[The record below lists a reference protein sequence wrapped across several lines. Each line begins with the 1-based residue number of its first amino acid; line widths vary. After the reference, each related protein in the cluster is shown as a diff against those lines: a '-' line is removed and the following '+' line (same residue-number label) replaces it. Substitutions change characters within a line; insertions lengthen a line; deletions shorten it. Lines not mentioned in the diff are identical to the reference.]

1 MSKDSNIMGFH
12 SIKNKAHF
20 NTFNLDRRNL
30 FTAKIGQL
38 LPIFCEEVIPGDEI
52 KINMQHFSR
61 SMPVQTAAFT
71 RLKENIQFFFV
82 PYTALWSF
90 YRDAMK
96 NIPTNQSDQPN
107 TMRAD
112 SASSSVS
119 LSTELPN
126 FSSGAIYKWF
136 HYVAAKFNDS
146 SVNNVG
152 GSHSLRVAESARLL
166 QALGYGNFTTI
177 SKLYRDNEDKP
188 TTLMLDGSPVSG
200 VAIPTTPVG
209 VRVSP
214 FRLLAYHKI
223 ANDFYRYQKWEEYCA
238 PACNVDYLLQ
248 NVPNMDNFLDDTTF
262 ASWTSKENSI
272 NSYLFDME
280 YSRLPLDR
288 FNGGLP
294 RAQFGD
300 ESVVNL
306 GSSSV
311 TPELTLNTTKDTVT
325 SLKNGTDIGIYGLN
339 NGIEVQFND
348 TNSRFGED
356 QPFNITGRTK
366 KGVGLDEEGYLYAS
380 KTIDGEEVSGKLDSI
395 QGRLSV
401 YGSGTSKQVVTD
413 VTGSVSLD
421 GNLSSTM
428 SIIALRRATALQ
440 RYKEIQEC
448 NDSDFCSQIEAH
460 FGVRPNSHGSKSK
473 FLGGYSAVYD
483 INPQINQNLTG
494 DNVANIQAA
503 PTASGNGS
511 CRFKVADDYGVV
523 IGIYRITP
531 QLDYAD
537 VGLDSRNLMVDASDY
552 PIPELDS
559 IGMDTLK
566 INSLVVKDYPI
577 NGNVDLGGVNTSYAY
592 APRYLDFK
600 LSFDRFSG
608 AFLSSLRTWVTGQQM
623 DMLQKVAMSAPL
635 GGSVGYFLYNLLY
648 CPPRL
653 TANVFVNN
661 AYDGIDNDQFMVGSF
676 IGCSV
681 KRKLSVYGLPYSN

>member
-12 SIKNKAHF
+12 SIKNKAHS

-52 KINMQHFSR
+52 HINMQHFSR

-82 PYTALWSF
+82 PYTSLWSF

-96 NIPTNQSDQPN
+96 NVPTNQAGLPN
-107 TMRAD
+107 TMRAQSPSD
-112 SASSSVS
+112 SSTLSSA
-119 LSTELPN
+119 LPS
-126 FSSGAIYKWF
+126 FSSYAFYKWF
-136 HYVAAKFNDS
+136 KYLSSKFADS
-146 SVNNVG
+146 DVNNVG
-152 GSHSLRVAESARLL
+152 GSHALRLSESARLL
-166 QALGYGNFTTI
+166 QSLGYGNFTTL
-177 SKLYRDNEDKP
+177 SKIYRDDEEIP
-188 TTLMLDGSPVSG
+188 TKLMLDGSPIDG
-200 VAIPTTPVG
+200 VEAPNTDTG

-223 ANDFYRYQKWEEYCA
+223 ANDFYRYAKWEDYCA
-238 PACNVDYLLQ
+238 ASCNVDYLSQ
-248 NVPNMDNFLDDTTF
+248 SSPKMDSFLDKSTFDT
-262 ASWTSKENSI
+262 WTSRDNTL

-294 RAQFGD
+294 KAQFGD

-306 GSSSV
+306 SGSGDITLNKTFINSPINSANRFVIEDPTFSVSDSSTLDNSNKPLVGSPSALRDAVQVGVAQKDGNYSNSSRFSGDIPSGYGTLLSDATATQTSSS
-311 TPELTLNTTKDTVT
+311 EL
-325 SLKNGTDIGIYGLN
+325 
-339 NGIEVQFND
+339 
-348 TNSRFGED
+348 
-356 QPFNITGRTK
+356 
-366 KGVGLDEEGYLYAS
+366 
-380 KTIDGEEVSGKLDSI
+380 
-395 QGRLSV
+395 
-401 YGSGTSKQVVTD
+401 
-413 VTGSVSLD
+413 
-421 GNLSSTM
+421 

-448 NDSDFCSQIEAH
+448 TDTDFCSQIEAH
-460 FGVRPNSHGSKSK
+460 FGVRPNNHGTKSK
-473 FLGGYSAVYD
+473 FLGGYSSIFD
-483 INPQINQNLTG
+483 INPQINQNLSG

-503 PTASGNGS
+503 PTSSSGGKCS
-511 CRFKVADDYGVV
+511 FKVADDYGIVM
-523 IGIYRITP
+523 GIYRITP

-537 VGLDSRNLMVDASDY
+537 CGLDSRNLMVDASDY

-566 INSLVVKDYPI
+566 VNSLVVKDYPI
-577 NGNVDLGGVNTSYAY
+577 SGNNDLGGLNTSYAY

-608 AFLSSLRTWVTGQQM
+608 AFLSNLRTWVTGQQM
-623 DMLQKVAMSAPL
+623 DILQKAAASAPV
-635 GGSVGYFLYNLLY
+635 GGSLGQFIYNLLY
-648 CPPRL
+648 CPPKL
-653 TANVFVNN
+653 CANVFVNN
-661 AYDGIDNDQFMVGSF
+661 NYDGIDNDQFMIGSF

>member
-12 SIKNKAHF
+12 SIKNKAHY

-82 PYTALWSF
+82 PYEALWSY

-96 NIPTNQSDQPN
+96 NIPINQAGQPN

-112 SASSSVS
+112 SATSSVQLATS
-119 LSTELPN
+119 LPSFNTD
-126 FSSGAIYKWF
+126 AIYNWF
-136 HYVAAKFNDS
+136 KYLGSKFADAK
-146 SVNNVG
+146 VNNVG
-152 GSHSLRVAESARLL
+152 GSNALRVSESARLL
-166 QALGYGNFTTI
+166 QSLGYGNYTTI
-177 SKLYRDNEDKP
+177 SKLYRDNESKP
-188 TTLMLDGSPVSG
+188 TKLMLDGSPITG
-200 VAIPTTPVG
+200 IKTPTTSLG

-223 ANDFYRYQKWEEYCA
+223 ANDFYRYAKWEEYCA
-238 PACNVDYLLQ
+238 PACNVDYLNQ
-248 NVPNMDNFLDDTTF
+248 SSPKMDSFLGQSAFD
-262 ASWTSKENSI
+262 SWTSPENEL

-294 RAQFGD
+294 KAQFGE

-306 GSSSV
+306 ASASSSGLM
-311 TPELTLNTTKDTVT
+311 TIIDGSTGTTKAVKNLGTLYGRAPTTGDIVNKDFPLALEHTSHGTDNDVKQPVSVT
-325 SLKNGTDIGIYGLN
+325 S
-339 NGIEVQFND
+339 F
-348 TNSRFGED
+348 
-356 QPFNITGRTK
+356 
-366 KGVGLDEEGYLYAS
+366 EG
-380 KTIDGEEVSGKLDSI
+380 
-395 QGRLSV
+395 
-401 YGSGTSKQVVTD
+401 KQVWTKSNFFSD
-413 VTGSVSLD
+413 ALASDAS
-421 GNLSSTM
+421 NSSEL

-460 FGVRPNSHGSKSK
+460 FGVRPNSHGHKSK
-473 FLGGYSAVYD
+473 FLGGYSAVFD
-483 INPQINQNLTG
+483 INPQINANLTG

-503 PTASGNGS
+503 PTATGNGS
-511 CRFKVADDYGVV
+511 CRFKVADDYGIVM
-523 IGIYRITP
+523 GIYRITP

-537 VGLDSRNLMVDASDY
+537 VGLDSRNLMVDAADY

-566 INSLVVKDYPI
+566 INSLIVKDYPV
-577 NGNVDLGGVNTSYAY
+577 NGNVNLGGVNTSYAY

-608 AFLSSLRTWVTGQQM
+608 AFLSTLRTWVTGQQI
-623 DMLQKVAMSAPL
+623 D
-635 GGSVGYFLYNLLY
+635 LLTKAVLFSHRLSH
-648 CPPRL
+648 PR
-653 TANVFVNN
+653 
-661 AYDGIDNDQFMVGSF
+661 
-676 IGCSV
+676 
-681 KRKLSVYGLPYSN
+681 

>member
-82 PYTALWSF
+82 PYTSLWSF

-96 NIPTNQSDQPN
+96 NVPTNQAGLSN
-107 TMRAD
+107 TMRAQ
-112 SASSSVS
+112 SASDSTTLSSA
-119 LSTELPN
+119 LPS
-126 FSSGAIYKWF
+126 FSSYAIYKWF
-136 HYVAAKFNDS
+136 KYVSAKFADS
-146 SVNNVG
+146 DVNNVG
-152 GSHSLRVAESARLL
+152 GSHALRLSESARLL
-166 QALGYGNFTTI
+166 QSLGYGNFTTI
-177 SKLYRDNEDKP
+177 SKIYRDNEETP
-188 TTLMLDGSPVSG
+188 TKLMLDGSEIDG
-200 VAIPTTPVG
+200 VEAPNTDTG

-223 ANDFYRYQKWEEYCA
+223 ANDFYRYAKWEEYCA
-238 PACNVDYLLQ
+238 PACNVDYLSQ
-248 NVPNMDNFLDDTTF
+248 SSPKMDSFLDTAAFD
-262 ASWTSKENSI
+262 SWTSEENSL

-294 RAQFGD
+294 KAQFGD

-306 GSSSV
+306 GA
-311 TPELTLNTTKDTVT
+311 
-325 SLKNGTDIGIYGLN
+325 G
-339 NGIEVQFND
+339 
-348 TNSRFGED
+348 
-356 QPFNITGRTK
+356 
-366 KGVGLDEEGYLYAS
+366 
-380 KTIDGEEVSGKLDSI
+380 
-395 QGRLSV
+395 
-401 YGSGTSKQVVTD
+401 
-413 VTGSVSLD
+413 GSVSVV
-421 GNLSSTM
+421 GSISTQTAQTLSSRSFGLTSPQVYVGSPSEAGSHSVDANFTVTGTNAPM
-428 SIIALRRATALQ
+428 YVDGKPVTNIRGAVDTDSVNVVKSINPTVVDVAPASSASELSIIALRRATALQ

-448 NDSDFCSQIEAH
+448 NDTDFCSQIEAH
-460 FGVRPNSHGSKSK
+460 FGVKPNSHGTKSK
-473 FLGGYSAVYD
+473 FLGGYSSVFD
-483 INPQINQNLTG
+483 INPQINQNLAG

-503 PTASGNGS
+503 PTSSAGGKCS
-511 CRFKVADDYGVV
+511 FKVADDYGIVM
-523 IGIYRITP
+523 GIYRITP

-537 VGLDSRNLMVDASDY
+537 CGLDSRNLMVDASDY

-566 INSLVVKDYPI
+566 VNSLVVKDYPI
-577 NGNVDLGGVNTSYAY
+577 NGNNDLGGLNTSYAY

-608 AFLSSLRTWVTGQQM
+608 AFLSTLRTWVTGQQI
-623 DMLQKVAMSAPL
+623 DLLQKIASGAPV
-635 GGSVGYFLYNLLY
+635 GGSLGKFIYNLLY
-648 CPPRL
+648 CPPKL
-653 TANVFVNN
+653 CANVFLNN
-661 AYDGIDNDQFMVGSF
+661 NYDGIDNDQFMIGSF

>member
-61 SMPVQTAAFT
+61 SMPIQTAAFT

-96 NIPTNQSDQPN
+96 NIPTNQSGQPN

-112 SASSSVS
+112 SAASSVS
-119 LSTELPN
+119 LSSALPN
-126 FSSGAIYKWF
+126 FSSGAIYNWF
-136 HYVAAKFNDS
+136 HYVAAKFKDHK
-146 SVNNVG
+146 VNNVG
-152 GSHSLRVAESARLL
+152 GSQSLRVAESARLL

-177 SKLYRDNEDKP
+177 SKLYRDDELKP
-188 TTLMLDGSPVSG
+188 TTLMLDGSPISG
-200 VAIPTTPVG
+200 VNVPTTPVG

-223 ANDFYRYQKWEEYCA
+223 ANDFYRYKKWEEYCA
-238 PACNVDYLLQ
+238 PACNVDYLPQ
-248 NVPNMDNFLDDTTF
+248 NVPNMDNFLGNTTF
-262 ASWTSKENSI
+262 DSWTSEDNSV

-294 RAQFGD
+294 RPQFGD

-306 GSSSV
+306 GSSSSSSVSVLDADKMYKVRAQFV
-311 TPELTLNTTKDTVT
+311 TGVEHADVIPQGASVTVT
-325 SLKNGTDIGIYGLN
+325 D
-339 NGIEVQFND
+339 
-348 TNSRFGED
+348 
-356 QPFNITGRTK
+356 
-366 KGVGLDEEGYLYAS
+366 GVIRASHPISAAASVS
-380 KTIDGEEVSGKLDSI
+380 KTPMHDYVATNAGEFKKVQVPSFDGS
-395 QGRLSV
+395 
-401 YGSGTSKQVVTD
+401 TSD
-413 VTGSVSLD
+413 L
-421 GNLSSTM
+421 

-473 FLGGYSAVYD
+473 FLGGYSAVFD
-483 INPQINQNLTG
+483 INPQVNQNLAG
-494 DNVANIQAA
+494 DNLATIQAA
-503 PTASGNGS
+503 PTATGNGS

-537 VGLDSRNLMVDASDY
+537 VGLDSRNLMVDAADY

-577 NGNVDLGGVNTSYAY
+577 NGNADLGGVNTSYAY

-623 DMLQKVAMSAPL
+623 DMLQKAAASAPL

-661 AYDGIDNDQFMVGSF
+661 AYDGIDNDQFMIGSF

>member
-12 SIKNKAHF
+12 SIKNKPHF

-38 LPIFCEEVIPGDEI
+38 LPIFCEEVMPGDEI

-96 NIPTNQSDQPN
+96 NIPTNQSGLPN

-112 SASSSVS
+112 SAASSVS
-119 LSTELPN
+119 LSSELPS
-126 FSSGAIYKWF
+126 FSSGIIYKWF
-136 HYVAAKFNDS
+136 NYVAAKFNDS
-146 SVNNVG
+146 GVNNVG

-166 QALGYGNFTTI
+166 QSLGYGNFTTI
-177 SKLYRDNEDKP
+177 SKLYRDDEKKP
-188 TTLMLDGSPVSG
+188 TSLMLDGAPVSG
-200 VAIPTTPVG
+200 VNAPTTPVG

-238 PACNVDYLLQ
+238 PACNVDYLPQ
-248 NVPNMDNFLDDTTF
+248 NVPNMDSFLGSSTF
-262 ASWTSKENSI
+262 DSWTSEENHI

-306 GSSSV
+306 GSSVGSDVVLHDLQVSRPQSADDHGVASYLRTNNVIGKDGDTLHPDSGYDFVGNV
-311 TPELTLNTTKDTVT
+311 T
-325 SLKNGTDIGIYGLN
+325 
-339 NGIEVQFND
+339 
-348 TNSRFGED
+348 
-356 QPFNITGRTK
+356 
-366 KGVGLDEEGYLYAS
+366 
-380 KTIDGEEVSGKLDSI
+380 
-395 QGRLSV
+395 
-401 YGSGTSKQVVTD
+401 GTSANFNQPTERVESVK
-413 VTGSVSLD
+413 GS
-421 GNLSSTM
+421 LSSSSSEL

-460 FGVRPNSHGSKSK
+460 FGVRPNSHGTKSK
-473 FLGGYSAVYD
+473 FLGGYSAVFD
-483 INPQINQNLTG
+483 INPQINQNLSG

-503 PTASGNGS
+503 PTATGNGS

-537 VGLDSRNLMVDASDY
+537 VGLDSRNLMVDAADY

-566 INSLVVKDYPI
+566 INSLVVKDYPV
-577 NGNVDLGGVNTSYAY
+577 NGNADLGGVNTSYAY
-592 APRYLDFK
+592 APRYLDYK

-608 AFLSSLRTWVTGQQM
+608 AFLSSLRTWVTGQQL
-623 DMLQKVAMSAPL
+623 DVLQKAAQIAPL
-635 GGSVGYFLYNLLY
+635 GGSVGNFIYNLLY

-653 TANVFVNN
+653 TENVFVNN
-661 AYDGIDNDQFMVGSF
+661 AYDGIDNDQFMIGSF

>member
-12 SIKNKAHF
+12 SIKNKPHF

-38 LPIFCEEVIPGDEI
+38 LPIFCEEVMPGDEI

-96 NIPTNQSDQPN
+96 NIPTNQSGLPN
-107 TMRAD
+107 TMRATSATD
-112 SASSSVS
+112 SVVLSS
-119 LSTELPN
+119 ELPN
-126 FSSGAIYKWF
+126 FSTGAIYKWF
-136 HYVAAKFNDS
+136 HHVAAKFSDPYVND
-146 SVNNVG
+146 VG

-166 QALGYGNFTTI
+166 QSLGYGNFTTI
-177 SKLYRDNEDKP
+177 SKLYRDNETTP
-188 TTLMLDGSPVSG
+188 TKLMLDGSPISG
-200 VAIPTTPVG
+200 VNVPTTPVG

-238 PACNVDYLLQ
+238 PACNVDYLPQ
-248 NVPNMDNFLDDTTF
+248 NIPNMDAFLDEKTF
-262 ASWTSKENSI
+262 DSWTSKENHYS
-272 NSYLFDME
+272 SYLFDME

-294 RAQFGD
+294 NAQFGD
-300 ESVVNL
+300 ESVINL
-306 GSSSV
+306 GAG
-311 TPELTLNTTKDTVT
+311 ELNVTKDVLV
-325 SLKNGTDIGIYGLN
+325 SLTNATLTKVPALNLSNGALRIKPATPDSSFSDQLGFNSAGTDKTLAGKTGG
-339 NGIEVQFND
+339 NGIDVPLQTTQN
-348 TNSRFGED
+348 
-356 QPFNITGRTK
+356 
-366 KGVGLDEEGYLYAS
+366 V
-380 KTIDGEEVSGKLDSI
+380 VSGGELDYKDYVSDVSAS
-395 QGRLSV
+395 G
-401 YGSGTSKQVVTD
+401 GSSA
-413 VTGSVSLD
+413 L
-421 GNLSSTM
+421 

-473 FLGGYSAVYD
+473 FLGGYSAVFD
-483 INPQINQNLTG
+483 INPQVNQNLAG

-537 VGLDSRNLMVDASDY
+537 VGLDSRNLMIDAADY

-566 INSLVVKDYPI
+566 INSLVVKDYPV
-577 NGNVDLGGVNTSYAY
+577 NGNADLGGVNTSYAY

-608 AFLSSLRTWVTGQQM
+608 AFLSSLRTWVTGQQL
-623 DMLQKVAMSAPL
+623 DVLQKAAAAAPL
-635 GGSVGYFLYNLLY
+635 GGSVGRFLYNLLY

-653 TANVFVNN
+653 TENVFVNN
-661 AYDGIDNDQFMVGSF
+661 AYDGIDNDQFMIGSF

>member
-1 MSKDSNIMGFH
+1 MSKDSTIMGFH

-52 KINMQHFSR
+52 HINMQHFSR

-82 PYTALWSF
+82 PYTSLWSF

-96 NIPTNQSDQPN
+96 NVSTNQAGLPN
-107 TMRAD
+107 TMRAQSPFD
-112 SASSSVS
+112 STPLSSALPSF
-119 LSTELPN
+119 STFE
-126 FSSGAIYKWF
+126 IYKWF
-136 HYVAAKFNDS
+136 KYVSAKFADPD
-146 SVNNVG
+146 VNNVG
-152 GSHSLRVAESARLL
+152 GSHALRVTESARLL
-166 QALGYGNFTTI
+166 QSLGYGNFTTV
-177 SKLYRDNEDKP
+177 SKLYRDNEEKP
-188 TTLMLDGSPVSG
+188 TKLMLDGTSVDGVS
-200 VAIPTTPVG
+200 APNTDTG

-223 ANDFYRYQKWEEYCA
+223 ANDFYRYAKWEEYCA
-238 PACNVDYLLQ
+238 PSCNVDYLPQ
-248 NVPNMDNFLDDTTF
+248 SSPKMDSYLGAAAFD
-262 ASWTSKENSI
+262 SWTSQSNTL

-294 RAQFGD
+294 KAQFGD

-306 GSSSV
+306 ASGSDGVISVVGTKGSGVAKDVVEGPNVSFSPFRLTNHRTPSAPNGSSV
-311 TPELTLNTTKDTVT
+311 TSVQSGGMYELKVGDDLTSSAVGIVDTAHSAQALKPNLGSTAEVYTVPT
-325 SLKNGTDIGIYGLN
+325 S
-339 NGIEVQFND
+339 
-348 TNSRFGED
+348 
-356 QPFNITGRTK
+356 
-366 KGVGLDEEGYLYAS
+366 VGAS
-380 KTIDGEEVSGKLDSI
+380 EVS
-395 QGRLSV
+395 V
-401 YGSGTSKQVVTD
+401 
-413 VTGSVSLD
+413 
-421 GNLSSTM
+421 
-428 SIIALRRATALQ
+428 IALRRATALQ

-448 NDSDFCSQIEAH
+448 NDTDFCSQIEAH
-460 FGVRPNSHGSKSK
+460 FGVRPNNHGTKAK
-473 FLGGYSAVYD
+473 FLGGYSSVFD
-483 INPQINQNLTG
+483 INPQVNQNLAEGNT
-494 DNVANIQAA
+494 ATIQAA
-503 PTASGNGS
+503 PTSSSGGKCS
-511 CRFKVADDYGVV
+511 FKVADDYGIVM
-523 IGIYRITP
+523 GIYRITP

-537 VGLDSRNLMVDASDY
+537 CGLDSRNLMVDASDY

-566 INSLVVKDYPI
+566 VNSLVVKDYPL
-577 NGNVDLGGVNTSYAY
+577 NGNNDLGGLNTSYAY

-608 AFLSSLRTWVTGQQM
+608 AFLSNLRTWVTGQEM
-623 DMLQKVAMSAPL
+623 DTLMKAAASAPV
-635 GGSVGYFLYNLLY
+635 GGSLGQFIYNLLY

-653 TANVFVNN
+653 CANVFLNN
-661 AYDGIDNDQFMVGSF
+661 HYDGIDNDQFMVGSF

>member
-82 PYTALWSF
+82 PYEALWSY

-96 NIPTNQSDQPN
+96 NIPTNQAGHPN

-112 SASSSVS
+112 SATSSVQLATS
-119 LSTELPN
+119 LPSFNTD
-126 FSSGAIYKWF
+126 AIYNWF
-136 HYVAAKFNDS
+136 KYLGSKFADAK
-146 SVNNVG
+146 VNNVG
-152 GSHSLRVAESARLL
+152 GSNALRVSESARLL
-166 QALGYGNFTTI
+166 QSLGYGNYTTI
-177 SKLYRDNEDKP
+177 SKLYRDNEAAP
-188 TTLMLDGSPVSG
+188 TKLMLDGSPVDG
-200 VAIPTTPVG
+200 IKVPTTSLG

-223 ANDFYRYQKWEEYCA
+223 ANDFYRYAKWEEYCA
-238 PACNVDYLLQ
+238 PACNVDYLNQ
-248 NVPNMDNFLDDTTF
+248 SSPKMDSFLGQSAFD
-262 ASWTSKENSI
+262 SWTSPENEL

-294 RAQFGD
+294 YAQFGD

-306 GSSSV
+306 AAGSDLVRTLDADYIKPVSTHVITNYDSAFFVKDGSSVQIDSAGKIHSSPQTAAVTRINTTAEKDFLYSDAPTIKTALVPKGSSSA
-311 TPELTLNTTKDTVT
+311 E
-325 SLKNGTDIGIYGLN
+325 
-339 NGIEVQFND
+339 
-348 TNSRFGED
+348 
-356 QPFNITGRTK
+356 
-366 KGVGLDEEGYLYAS
+366 
-380 KTIDGEEVSGKLDSI
+380 
-395 QGRLSV
+395 LSV
-401 YGSGTSKQVVTD
+401 
-413 VTGSVSLD
+413 
-421 GNLSSTM
+421 
-428 SIIALRRATALQ
+428 IALRRATALQ

-460 FGVRPNSHGSKSK
+460 FGVRPNSHGHKSK
-473 FLGGYSAVYD
+473 FLGGYSAVFD
-483 INPQINQNLTG
+483 INPQINANLTG

-503 PTASGNGS
+503 PTATGNGS
-511 CRFKVADDYGVV
+511 CRFKVADDYGIVM
-523 IGIYRITP
+523 GIYRITP

-537 VGLDSRNLMVDASDY
+537 VGLDSRNLMVDAADY

-566 INSLVVKDYPI
+566 INSLIVKDYPI
-577 NGNVDLGGVNTSYAY
+577 NGNVNLGGVNTSYAY

-608 AFLSSLRTWVTGQQM
+608 AFLSSLRTWVTGQQI
-623 DMLQKVAMSAPL
+623 DLLTKAAASAPV
-635 GGSVGYFLYNLLY
+635 GGSVGYFIYELLY
-648 CPPRL
+648 CPPKL
-653 TANVFVNN
+653 CANVFVNN
-661 AYDGIDNDQFMVGSF
+661 SYDGIDNDQFMIGSF

>member
-12 SIKNKAHF
+12 SIKNKPHF

-38 LPIFCEEVIPGDEI
+38 LPIFCEEVMPGDEI

-82 PYTALWSF
+82 PYTSLWSF

-96 NIPTNQSDQPN
+96 NIPTNQSGHPN

-126 FSSGAIYKWF
+126 FSSGAIYNWF
-136 HYVAAKFNDS
+136 HYVAAKFKDS
-146 SVNNVG
+146 NVNNVG

-177 SKLYRDNEDKP
+177 SKLYRDNEEKP
-188 TTLMLDGSPVSG
+188 TTLMLDGAAISG
-200 VAIPTTPVG
+200 VNIPTTPVG

-223 ANDFYRYQKWEEYCA
+223 ANDFYRYQKWEDYCA
-238 PACNVDYLLQ
+238 PACNVDYISQ
-248 NVPNMDNFLDDTTF
+248 TVPNMDNYLSTSTF
-262 ASWTSKENSI
+262 DSWTSDENSI

-306 GSSSV
+306 GYSSSPV
-311 TPELTLNTTKDTVT
+311 SV
-325 SLKNGTDIGIYGLN
+325 
-339 NGIEVQFND
+339 
-348 TNSRFGED
+348 
-356 QPFNITGRTK
+356 
-366 KGVGLDEEGYLYAS
+366 LDADKMYNVRANF
-380 KTIDGEEVSGKLDSI
+380 VSGVEHADVI
-395 QGRLSV
+395 PQGANVTISDGV
-401 YGSGTSKQVVTD
+401 IHTTSPVSAAT
-413 VTGSVSLD
+413 SVSRSGLHDFVATNDNEFKKVSVPSFD
-421 GNLSSTM
+421 GSSSDL

-448 NDSDFCSQIEAH
+448 NDSDFCSQVEAH

-473 FLGGYSAVYD
+473 FLGGYSAVFD
-483 INPQINQNLTG
+483 INPQVNQNLTG

-577 NGNVDLGGVNTSYAY
+577 NGNADLGGVNTSYAY

-623 DMLQKVAMSAPL
+623 DMLQKAASSAPL
-635 GGSVGYFLYNLLY
+635 GGSVGGFLYHLLY
-648 CPPRL
+648 CPPSL
-653 TANVFVNN
+653 TKNVFVNN
-661 AYDGIDNDQFMVGSF
+661 AYDGIDNDQFMIGSF
-676 IGCSV
+676 IGCSF

>member
-30 FTAKIGQL
+30 FSAKIGQL

-52 KINMQHFSR
+52 HINMQHFSR

-82 PYTALWSF
+82 PYTSLWSF

-96 NIPTNQSDQPN
+96 NVPTNQAGLPN
-107 TMRAD
+107 TMRAQSAFD
-112 SASSSVS
+112 STPLSSDLPSFSTMQIYNWFKYVS
-119 LSTELPN
+119 
-126 FSSGAIYKWF
+126 
-136 HYVAAKFNDS
+136 AKFNDS
-146 SVNNVG
+146 DVNNVG
-152 GSHSLRVAESARLL
+152 GSHALRLTESARLL
-166 QALGYGNFTTI
+166 QSLGYGNFTTV
-177 SKLYRDNEDKP
+177 SKIYRDNEDKP
-188 TTLMLDGSPVSG
+188 TKLMLDGSPING
-200 VAIPTTPVG
+200 VEAPNTDTG

-223 ANDFYRYQKWEEYCA
+223 ANDFYRYDKWEEYCA
-238 PACNVDYLLQ
+238 ASCNVDYLTQ
-248 NVPNMDNFLDDTTF
+248 SSPKMDSFLGKAAFD
-262 ASWTSKENSI
+262 SWTSRENTL

-294 RAQFGD
+294 KAQFGD

-306 GSSSV
+306 SSSSSV
-311 TPELTLNTTKDTVT
+311 DVLKSITPTTENITGGGGIRYPEFVLNETVPEGKYALSINQTSGSGSSGRIVTPDGHEVTSIEGNASHTYNVVT
-325 SLKNGTDIGIYGLN
+325 SLN
-339 NGIEVQFND
+339 
-348 TNSRFGED
+348 
-356 QPFNITGRTK
+356 TK
-366 KGVGLDEEGYLYAS
+366 TATVS
-380 KTIDGEEVSGKLDSI
+380 KA
-395 QGRLSV
+395 
-401 YGSGTSKQVVTD
+401 GSSE
-413 VTGSVSLD
+413 L
-421 GNLSSTM
+421 

-448 NDSDFCSQIEAH
+448 NDTDFCSQIEAH

-473 FLGGYSAVYD
+473 FLGGYSSVFD
-483 INPQINQNLTG
+483 INPQINQNLSG
-494 DNVANIQAA
+494 DNIANIQAA
-503 PTASGNGS
+503 PTSSANGKCS
-511 CRFKVADDYGVV
+511 FKVADDYGIVM
-523 IGIYRITP
+523 GIYRITP

-537 VGLDSRNLMVDASDY
+537 CGIDSRNLMVNASDY

-566 INSLVVKDYPI
+566 VNSLVVKDYPI
-577 NGNVDLGGVNTSYAY
+577 NGNNDLGGLNTSYAY

-608 AFLSSLRTWVTGQQM
+608 AFLSSLKTWVTGQQM
-623 DMLQKVAMSAPL
+623 DVLMKAASSAPV
-635 GGSVGYFLYNLLY
+635 GGSLGQFIYNLLY
-648 CPPRL
+648 CPPKL
-653 TANVFVNN
+653 CENVFVNN
-661 AYDGIDNDQFMVGSF
+661 NYDGIDNDQFMIGSF
-676 IGCSV
+676 IGCSI

>member
-52 KINMQHFSR
+52 HINMQHFSR

-71 RLKENIQFFFV
+71 RLKENVQFFFV
-82 PYTALWSF
+82 PYTSLWSF

-96 NIPTNQSDQPN
+96 NVPTNQSGLPN
-107 TMRAD
+107 TMRAQSPFD
-112 SASSSVS
+112 STPLSS
-119 LSTELPN
+119 ELPS
-126 FSSGAIYKWF
+126 FSTFEIYKWF
-136 HYVAAKFNDS
+136 KFVSAKFADPD
-146 SVNNVG
+146 VNNVG
-152 GSHSLRVAESARLL
+152 GSHAFRLAESARLL
-166 QALGYGNFTTI
+166 QSLGYGNYTTI
-177 SKLYRDNEDKP
+177 SKLYRDHEDKP
-188 TTLMLDGSPVSG
+188 TKIMLDGSPVDG
-200 VAIPTTPVG
+200 VEAPNTNTG
-209 VRVSP
+209 ARVSP

-223 ANDFYRYQKWEEYCA
+223 ANDFYRYAKWEEYCS
-238 PACNVDYLLQ
+238 PSCNVDYLPQ
-248 NVPNMDNFLDDTTF
+248 SAPKMDSFLGEAAFT
-262 ASWTSKENSI
+262 SWTSRENTI

-294 RAQFGD
+294 KAQFGD

-306 GSSSV
+306 GSGSSVSVVGSLSTTSQTVLASSSNFALNNPRFIISDDKSAGSYTVDGTLASSGNNATLNVDGSSVKSIFASTQGTDDKNVVGSV
-311 TPELTLNTTKDTVT
+311 TPVNVDVASASSASEL
-325 SLKNGTDIGIYGLN
+325 
-339 NGIEVQFND
+339 
-348 TNSRFGED
+348 
-356 QPFNITGRTK
+356 
-366 KGVGLDEEGYLYAS
+366 
-380 KTIDGEEVSGKLDSI
+380 
-395 QGRLSV
+395 
-401 YGSGTSKQVVTD
+401 
-413 VTGSVSLD
+413 
-421 GNLSSTM
+421 

-448 NDSDFCSQIEAH
+448 NDTDFCSQIEAH

-473 FLGGYSAVYD
+473 FLGGYSSVFD
-483 INPQINQNLTG
+483 INPQINQNLAG

-503 PTASGNGS
+503 PTSSSGGKCS
-511 CRFKVADDYGVV
+511 FKVADDYGIVM
-523 IGIYRITP
+523 GIYRITP

-537 VGLDSRNLMVDASDY
+537 CGLDSRNLMVDASDY

-566 INSLVVKDYPI
+566 VNSLVVKDYPLT
-577 NGNVDLGGVNTSYAY
+577 GNNDLGGLNTSYAY

-608 AFLSSLRTWVTGQQM
+608 AFLSNLKTWVTGQQM
-623 DMLQKVAMSAPL
+623 DVLMKAASSAPV
-635 GGSVGYFLYNLLY
+635 GGSLGQFIYNLLY
-648 CPPRL
+648 CPPKL
-653 TANVFVNN
+653 CENVFVNN
-661 AYDGIDNDQFMVGSF
+661 SYDGIDNDQFMVGSF

>member
-82 PYTALWSF
+82 PYTSLWSF
-90 YRDAMK
+90 YREAMK
-96 NIPTNQSDQPN
+96 NVPTNQAGLPN
-107 TMRAD
+107 TMRAQ
-112 SASSSVS
+112 SASDSTV
-119 LSTELPN
+119 LSTKLPS
-126 FSSGAIYKWF
+126 FSTSAIFDWF
-136 HYVAAKFNDS
+136 KYVGAKFADKK
-146 SVNNVG
+146 VNNVG

-166 QALGYGNFTTI
+166 QALGYGNYTTI
-177 SKLYRDNEDKP
+177 SKLYRDNESAP
-188 TTLMLDGSPVSG
+188 TKLMLDGSAVSG
-200 VAIPTTPVG
+200 ISVPTTDIG

-223 ANDFYRYQKWEEYCA
+223 ANDFYRYAKWEEYCA
-238 PACNVDYLLQ
+238 PSCNVDYLNQ
-248 NVPNMDNFLDDTTF
+248 ASPQMDSFLGQSSFD
-262 ASWTSKENSI
+262 SWTSESNEI

-294 RAQFGD
+294 NAQFGD

-306 GSSSV
+306 GRSSSDLV
-311 TPELTLNTTKDTVT
+311 D
-325 SLKNGTDIGIYGLN
+325 LKIAD
-339 NGIEVQFND
+339 
-348 TNSRFGED
+348 
-356 QPFNITGRTK
+356 
-366 KGVGLDEEGYLYAS
+366 
-380 KTIDGEEVSGKLDSI
+380 DGEGNVAPTSSTLGLKFNKLDDSSTGNIKEAQLSAPDNVSGKEYGSLGYGMAYTGSNYVTSI
-395 QGRLSV
+395 RGRLS
-401 YGSGTSKQVVTD
+401 S
-413 VTGSVSLD
+413 D
-421 GNLSSTM
+421 GASSDL

-473 FLGGYSAVYD
+473 FLGGYSSVFD
-483 INPQINQNLTG
+483 INPQINQNLSG
-494 DNVANIQAA
+494 DNIANIQAA
-503 PTASGNGS
+503 PTANGNGS

-537 VGLDSRNLMVDASDY
+537 CGMDSRNLMVDASDY

-566 INSLVVKDYPI
+566 INSLVVNDYPI
-577 NGNVDLGGVNTSYAY
+577 NGNYQPGGINTSYAY
-592 APRYLDFK
+592 SPRYLDFK

-608 AFLSSLRTWVTGQQM
+608 AFLSTLRTWVTGQQM
-623 DMLQKVAMSAPL
+623 DILMKAASVAPPY
-635 GGSVGYFLYNLLY
+635 GGSVGNFIYNLLY

-653 TANVFVNN
+653 CANVFVNN
-661 AYDGIDNDQFMVGSF
+661 AYDGIDNDQFMIGSF

>member
-96 NIPTNQSDQPN
+96 NIPTNQSGLPN

-112 SASSSVS
+112 SATSSVS
-119 LSTELPN
+119 LSSELPN
-126 FSSGAIYKWF
+126 FSSGAIYNWF
-136 HYVAAKFNDS
+136 KYVAGKFKDPI
-146 SVNNVG
+146 VNNVG

-177 SKLYRDNEDKP
+177 SKLYRDNEVNPSK
-188 TTLMLDGSPVSG
+188 LMLDGAAISG
-200 VAIPTTPVG
+200 VNVPTSPVG

-238 PACNVDYLLQ
+238 PACNVDYLPQ
-248 NVPNMDNFLDDTTF
+248 NIPNMDNFLGNSAFD
-262 ASWTSKENSI
+262 SWTSEENSI

-306 GSSSV
+306 GGFSNTPVSVLDADKMYKVRAQFVSGVEHADVIPQGSPVTINDGIIHATPPVSAATSVTMTAMHDYVASNDNDFKKVQVPSFSGSSSD
-311 TPELTLNTTKDTVT
+311 L
-325 SLKNGTDIGIYGLN
+325 
-339 NGIEVQFND
+339 
-348 TNSRFGED
+348 
-356 QPFNITGRTK
+356 
-366 KGVGLDEEGYLYAS
+366 
-380 KTIDGEEVSGKLDSI
+380 
-395 QGRLSV
+395 
-401 YGSGTSKQVVTD
+401 
-413 VTGSVSLD
+413 
-421 GNLSSTM
+421 

-473 FLGGYSAVYD
+473 FLGGYSAVFD

-511 CRFKVADDYGVV
+511 CHFKVADDYGVV

-537 VGLDSRNLMVDASDY
+537 VGLDSRNLMVDAADY

-566 INSLVVKDYPI
+566 INSLVVKDYPV
-577 NGNVDLGGVNTSYAY
+577 NGNVDLGGLNTSYAF

-608 AFLSSLRTWVTGQQM
+608 AFLSSLRSWVTGQQL
-623 DMLQKVAMSAPL
+623 DLLQKAASSAPL
-635 GGSVGYFLYNLLY
+635 GGSVGTFLYNLLY

-661 AYDGIDNDQFMVGSF
+661 AYDGIDNDQFMIGSF

>member
-61 SMPVQTAAFT
+61 SMPIHTAAFT

-96 NIPTNQSDQPN
+96 NIPTNQSGQPN

-112 SASSSVS
+112 SAASSVS

-126 FSSGAIYKWF
+126 FSSGAIYNWF
-136 HYVAAKFNDS
+136 HYVAAKFKDHK
-146 SVNNVG
+146 VNNVG
-152 GSHSLRVAESARLL
+152 GSQSLRVAESARLL

-177 SKLYRDNEDKP
+177 SKLYRDNEVKP

-200 VAIPTTPVG
+200 VNVPTTPIG

-238 PACNVDYLLQ
+238 PACNVDYLPQ
-248 NVPNMDNFLDDTTF
+248 NVPNMDNFLGNTTF
-262 ASWTSKENSI
+262 DSWTSEENSV

-306 GSSSV
+306 GSSSSSSKV
-311 TPELTLNTTKDTVT
+311 SITDITFNRPVNPTANVINGDRTVT
-325 SLKNGTDIGIYGLN
+325 FSGETVVDAPNG
-339 NGIEVQFND
+339 EVFL
-348 TNSRFGED
+348 
-356 QPFNITGRTK
+356 
-366 KGVGLDEEGYLYAS
+366 GVGRNDDTYVIQDNDRMRTL
-380 KTIDGEEVSGKLDSI
+380 KGKLS
-395 QGRLSV
+395 
-401 YGSGTSKQVVTD
+401 
-413 VTGSVSLD
+413 SLD
-421 GNLSSTM
+421 GSSSDL

-473 FLGGYSAVYD
+473 FLGGYSAVFD
-483 INPQINQNLTG
+483 INPQVNQNLTG

-566 INSLVVKDYPI
+566 INSLVVKDYPV
-577 NGNVDLGGVNTSYAY
+577 NGNADLGGVNTSYAY

-623 DMLQKVAMSAPL
+623 DMLQKAAMSAPL

>member
-82 PYTALWSF
+82 PYEALWSF

-96 NIPTNQSDQPN
+96 NIPTNQAGQPN
-107 TMRAD
+107 TMRAV
-112 SASSSVS
+112 SATSSTQLATS
-119 LSTELPN
+119 LPSFNTD
-126 FSSGAIYKWF
+126 AIYNWF
-136 HYVAAKFNDS
+136 NYLGSKFKDS
-146 SVNNVG
+146 KVNNVG
-152 GSHSLRVAESARLL
+152 GSNALRVSESARLL
-166 QALGYGNFTTI
+166 QSLGYGNYTTI
-177 SKLYRDNEDKP
+177 SKLYRDNEAAP
-188 TTLMLDGSPVSG
+188 TKLMLDGSPVDG
-200 VAIPTTPVG
+200 IKVPTTSLG

-223 ANDFYRYQKWEEYCA
+223 ANDFYRYAKWEEYCA
-238 PACNVDYLLQ
+238 SSCNVDYLNQ
-248 NVPNMDNFLDDTTF
+248 ASPKMDSFLGQSAFD
-262 ASWTSKENSI
+262 SWTSHENEL

-294 RAQFGD
+294 KAQFGE
-300 ESVVNL
+300 ESVINL
-306 GSSSV
+306 GSSDSSV
-311 TPELTLNTTKDTVT
+311 TLSNVTVNSPVNNSDPLYTNVETVNGFTPQDPISEHAPNGQSFIGGVAHTNNPAINTIDRIHT
-325 SLKNGTDIGIYGLN
+325 IYG
-339 NGIEVQFND
+339 
-348 TNSRFGED
+348 S
-356 QPFNITGRTK
+356 
-366 KGVGLDEEGYLYAS
+366 
-380 KTIDGEEVSGKLDSI
+380 
-395 QGRLSV
+395 
-401 YGSGTSKQVVTD
+401 
-413 VTGSVSLD
+413 
-421 GNLSSTM
+421 LSSEGSSGDL
-428 SIIALRRATALQ
+428 SIIALRRSTALQ

-460 FGVRPNSHGSKSK
+460 FGVRPNSHGHKSK
-473 FLGGYSAVYD
+473 FLGGYSAVFD
-483 INPQINQNLTG
+483 INPQINANLTG

-503 PTASGNGS
+503 PTATGNGS

-523 IGIYRITP
+523 MGIYRITP

-566 INSLVVKDYPI
+566 INSLIVKDYPI
-577 NGNVDLGGVNTSYAY
+577 NGNVNLGGVNTSYAY

-608 AFLSSLRTWVTGQQM
+608 AFLSTLRTWVTGQQI
-623 DMLQKVAMSAPL
+623 DLLTKAAASAPV
-635 GGSVGYFLYNLLY
+635 GGSVGSFIYNLLY
-648 CPPRL
+648 CPPKL
-653 TANVFVNN
+653 CANVFVNN
-661 AYDGIDNDQFMVGSF
+661 AYDGIDNDQFMIGSF

>member
-12 SIKNKAHF
+12 SIKNKPHF

-38 LPIFCEEVIPGDEI
+38 LPIFCEEVMPGDEI

-90 YRDAMK
+90 YRDAIK
-96 NIPTNQSDQPN
+96 NIPTNQSGQPN

-136 HYVAAKFNDS
+136 KYVAAKFKDAN
-146 SVNNVG
+146 VNNVG
-152 GSHSLRVAESARLL
+152 GSHSLRVSESARLL
-166 QALGYGNFTTI
+166 QSLGYGNFTSI
-177 SKLYRDNEDKP
+177 SKLYRDNEEKP
-188 TTLMLDGSPVSG
+188 TKLMLDGAAISG
-200 VAIPTTPVG
+200 VNVPSTPVG

-238 PACNVDYLLQ
+238 PSCNVDYLPQ
-248 NVPNMDNFLDDTTF
+248 NVPNMDNFLDSKAFD
-262 ASWTSKENSI
+262 SWTSEENTI

-306 GSSSV
+306 NGSSSFDV
-311 TPELTLNTTKDTVT
+311 NKT
-325 SLKNGTDIGIYGLN
+325 SIKSPINPAGLF
-339 NGIEVQFND
+339 V
-348 TNSRFGED
+348 
-356 QPFNITGRTK
+356 
-366 KGVGLDEEGYLYAS
+366 
-380 KTIDGEEVSGKLDSI
+380 IDGPNLSVSGHSGELKTGSPL
-395 QGRLSV
+395 LSGGV
-401 YGSGTSKQVVTD
+401 ASTDFVNIDVPNKSGTSFEATSLSGNIRDGFGKILTD
-413 VTGSVSLD
+413 VSISQNSSSELSV
-421 GNLSSTM
+421 
-428 SIIALRRATALQ
+428 IALRRATALQ

-460 FGVRPNSHGSKSK
+460 FGVRPNSHGTKSK
-473 FLGGYSAVYD
+473 FLGGYSAVFD
-483 INPQINQNLTG
+483 INPQVNQNLTG
-494 DNVANIQAA
+494 DNVATIQAA

-511 CRFKVADDYGVV
+511 CRFKVADDYGLV

-537 VGLDSRNLMVDASDY
+537 VGLDCRNLMVDAADY

-566 INSLVVKDYPI
+566 INSLVVKDYPV

-623 DMLQKVAMSAPL
+623 DLLQKAAASAPL
-635 GGSVGYFLYNLLY
+635 GGSVGGFLYHLLY

-653 TANVFVNN
+653 TENVFVNN
-661 AYDGIDNDQFMVGSF
+661 AYDGIDNDQFMIGSF

>member
-1 MSKDSNIMGFH
+1 
-12 SIKNKAHF
+12 
-20 NTFNLDRRNL
+20 
-30 FTAKIGQL
+30 
-38 LPIFCEEVIPGDEI
+38 
-52 KINMQHFSR
+52 
-61 SMPVQTAAFT
+61 
-71 RLKENIQFFFV
+71 
-82 PYTALWSF
+82 
-90 YRDAMK
+90 MK
-96 NIPTNQSDQPN
+96 NIPTNQSGQPN

-112 SASSSVS
+112 SASSSVT
-119 LSTELPN
+119 LSSELPN
-126 FSSGAIYKWF
+126 FSSGAIYNWF
-136 HYVAAKFNDS
+136 HYVADKFKDS
-146 SVNNVG
+146 NVNNVG

-166 QALGYGNFTTI
+166 QALGYGNFTTV

-200 VAIPTTPVG
+200 VNVPTTPVG

-238 PACNVDYLLQ
+238 PACNVDYLPQ
-248 NVPNMDNFLDDTTF
+248 NVPNMDNFLGNTAFD
-262 ASWTSKENSI
+262 SWTSEDNSV

-306 GSSSV
+306 GSSSID
-311 TPELTLNTTKDTVT
+311 PTLNLNVTTDKIDGIT
-325 SLKNGTDIGIYGLN
+325 SGSRVALIDDGEHGIGVEFSGTQSQYGE
-339 NGIEVQFND
+339 GA
-348 TNSRFGED
+348 
-356 QPFNITGRTK
+356 PFTITGVTRRGT
-366 KGVGLDEEGYLYAS
+366 GLDEEGYLRTT
-380 KTIDGEEVSGKLDSI
+380 KTINGKDVVGFLDHLSGKI
-395 QGRLSV
+395 LS
-401 YGSGTSKQVVTD
+401 YDTATSKDVVTG
-413 VTGSVSLD
+413 VTGSVASGDL
-421 GNLSSTM
+421 NSTL

-494 DNVANIQAA
+494 DNIANIQAA
-503 PTASGNGS
+503 PTATGNGS

-566 INSLVVKDYPI
+566 INSLVVKDYPV
-577 NGNVDLGGVNTSYAY
+577 NGNADLGGINTSYAY

-623 DMLQKVAMSAPL
+623 DMLQKAASSAPL
-635 GGSVGYFLYNLLY
+635 GGSVGSFLYHLLY
-648 CPPRL
+648 CPPCL

-661 AYDGIDNDQFMVGSF
+661 AYDGIDNDQFMIGSF

>member
-30 FTAKIGQL
+30 FSAKIGQL

-52 KINMQHFSR
+52 HINMQHFSR

-96 NIPTNQSDQPN
+96 NVPTNQAGLPN
-107 TMRAD
+107 TMRAQSAFD
-112 SASSSVS
+112 STPLSADLPSFSTMQIYNWFKYVS
-119 LSTELPN
+119 
-126 FSSGAIYKWF
+126 G
-136 HYVAAKFNDS
+136 KFNDS
-146 SVNNVG
+146 DVNNVG
-152 GSHSLRVAESARLL
+152 GSHALRLTESARLL
-166 QALGYGNFTTI
+166 QSLGYGNFTTV
-177 SKLYRDNEDKP
+177 SKIYRDNEDKP
-188 TTLMLDGSPVSG
+188 SKLMLDGSPING
-200 VAIPTTPVG
+200 VEAPNTDTG

-223 ANDFYRYQKWEEYCA
+223 ANDFYRYDKWEEYCA
-238 PACNVDYLLQ
+238 ASCNVDYLTQ
-248 NVPNMDNFLDDTTF
+248 SSPKMDSFLGNAAFD
-262 ASWTSKENSI
+262 SWTSRENTL

-294 RAQFGD
+294 KAQFGD

-306 GSSSV
+306 GSSDTINVLGSRSDANVERVVEGPNVRFENFRFTNDRTPSSPDGTPLTSV
-311 TPELTLNTTKDTVT
+311 QKGGMYEVKVGDDLTPTA
-325 SLKNGTDIGIYGLN
+325 IGVIPASSQTYGLSSVDAN
-339 NGIEVQFND
+339 VF
-348 TNSRFGED
+348 
-356 QPFNITGRTK
+356 P
-366 KGVGLDEEGYLYAS
+366 
-380 KTIDGEEVSGKLDSI
+380 VSAG
-395 QGRLSV
+395 
-401 YGSGTSKQVVTD
+401 GSNE
-413 VTGSVSLD
+413 L
-421 GNLSSTM
+421 

-448 NDSDFCSQIEAH
+448 NDTDFCSQIEAH
-460 FGVRPNSHGSKSK
+460 FGVRPNCHGSKSK
-473 FLGGYSAVYD
+473 FLGGYSSVFD
-483 INPQINQNLTG
+483 INPQINANLAG

-503 PTASGNGS
+503 PTSSANGKCS
-511 CRFKVADDYGVV
+511 FKVADDYGIVM
-523 IGIYRITP
+523 GIYRITP

-537 VGLDSRNLMVDASDY
+537 CGIDSRNLMVNAADY

-566 INSLVVKDYPI
+566 VNSLVVKDYPI
-577 NGNVDLGGVNTSYAY
+577 NGNNDLGGLNTSYAY

-600 LSFDRFSG
+600 LSYDRFSG
-608 AFLSSLRTWVTGQQM
+608 AFLSSLKTWVTGQQM
-623 DMLQKVAMSAPL
+623 DVLMKAASSAPVGGAL
-635 GGSVGYFLYNLLY
+635 GQFIYNLLY
-648 CPPRL
+648 CPPKL
-653 TANVFVNN
+653 CENVFVNN
-661 AYDGIDNDQFMVGSF
+661 NYDGIDNDQFMIGSF
-676 IGCSV
+676 IGCSI

>member
-96 NIPTNQSDQPN
+96 NVPTNQAGLPN
-107 TMRAD
+107 TMRAQ
-112 SASSSVS
+112 SASDSTDLSSKLPS
-119 LSTELPN
+119 FSTSA
-126 FSSGAIYKWF
+126 FFRWF
-136 HYVAAKFNDS
+136 KFLGSKFADS
-146 SVNNVG
+146 KVNNVG
-152 GSHSLRVAESARLL
+152 GSHSLRVSESARLL

-177 SKLYRDNEDKP
+177 SKIYRDSETSP
-188 TTLMLDGSPVSG
+188 TKLMLDGSEISG
-200 VAIPTTPVG
+200 ISVPTTDIG

-223 ANDFYRYQKWEEYCA
+223 ANDFYRYTKWEEYLA
-238 PACNVDYLLQ
+238 PACNVDYLPQ
-248 NVPNMDNFLDDTTF
+248 SSPQMDSFLDDTTF
-262 ASWTSKENSI
+262 TSWTSAENTI

-294 RAQFGD
+294 NPQFGD

-306 GSSSV
+306 GSSSTNSYDVVGYPSSASSYPQRVVSGDGVV
-311 TPELTLNTTKDTVT
+311 TISDPKIHSTGNFNSSTPLTPDGDTFDT
-325 SLKNGTDIGIYGLN
+325 GIKNGSQSVDSIRGTVSASSGS
-339 NGIEVQFND
+339 V
-348 TNSRFGED
+348 
-356 QPFNITGRTK
+356 
-366 KGVGLDEEGYLYAS
+366 VGLGYNTL
-380 KTIDGEEVSGKLDSI
+380 GVSP
-395 QGRLSV
+395 RMVSV
-401 YGSGTSKQVVTD
+401 SD
-413 VTGSVSLD
+413 GSVSSEL
-421 GNLSSTM
+421 

-473 FLGGYSAVYD
+473 FLGGYSSVFD

-503 PTASGNGS
+503 PTATGNGS

-537 VGLDSRNLMVDASDY
+537 CGLDSRNLMVDAADY

-566 INSLVVKDYPI
+566 INSLVVNDYPI
-577 NGNVDLGGVNTSYAY
+577 NGNYQPGGINTSYAY

-623 DMLQKVAMSAPL
+623 DRLQRLIAEAPPY
-635 GGSVGYFLYNLLY
+635 GGSYGNFIYNLLY

-653 TANVFVNN
+653 CENVFVNN
-661 AYDGIDNDQFMVGSF
+661 AYDGIDNDQFMIGSF

>member
-1 MSKDSNIMGFH
+1 
-12 SIKNKAHF
+12 
-20 NTFNLDRRNL
+20 
-30 FTAKIGQL
+30 
-38 LPIFCEEVIPGDEI
+38 
-52 KINMQHFSR
+52 
-61 SMPVQTAAFT
+61 
-71 RLKENIQFFFV
+71 
-82 PYTALWSF
+82 
-90 YRDAMK
+90 MK
-96 NIPTNQSDQPN
+96 NIPTNQSGQPN

-126 FSSGAIYKWF
+126 FSSGAIYNWF
-136 HYVAAKFNDS
+136 HYVAAKFKDS

-166 QALGYGNFTTI
+166 QALGYGNFTSV
-177 SKLYRDNEDKP
+177 SKLYRDNEDAP

-200 VAIPTTPVG
+200 VNVPTTPVG

-238 PACNVDYLLQ
+238 PACNVDYLPQ
-248 NVPNMDNFLDDTTF
+248 NVPNMDNFLGSTTF
-262 ASWTSKENSI
+262 DSWTSEDNSI

-306 GSSSV
+306 GAGDISVTKDVLASLTNATLTKVPALNSSNGALRVVPSSPDSSFSSQLGFNSSGTNGTHKTLAGATGGDGIDFRLQSVQNVVSGGELDYKRYVSDVKTSGSSSD
-311 TPELTLNTTKDTVT
+311 L
-325 SLKNGTDIGIYGLN
+325 
-339 NGIEVQFND
+339 
-348 TNSRFGED
+348 
-356 QPFNITGRTK
+356 
-366 KGVGLDEEGYLYAS
+366 
-380 KTIDGEEVSGKLDSI
+380 
-395 QGRLSV
+395 
-401 YGSGTSKQVVTD
+401 
-413 VTGSVSLD
+413 
-421 GNLSSTM
+421 

-503 PTASGNGS
+503 PTATGNGS

-577 NGNVDLGGVNTSYAY
+577 NGNADLGGVNTSYAF

-623 DMLQKVAMSAPL
+623 DMLQKAAMSAPL
-635 GGSVGYFLYNLLY
+635 GGSVGTFLYKLLY

-661 AYDGIDNDQFMVGSF
+661 AYDGIDNDQFMIGSF

>member
-12 SIKNKAHF
+12 SIKNKPHF

-96 NIPTNQSDQPN
+96 NIPTNQSGQPN

-119 LSTELPN
+119 LSSELPN

-136 HYVAAKFNDS
+136 NYVAAKFKDS
-146 SVNNVG
+146 NVNNVG

-166 QALGYGNFTTI
+166 QSLGYGNFTTI

-188 TTLMLDGSPVSG
+188 TTLMLDGSAISG
-200 VAIPTTPVG
+200 VNVPTTPVG

-238 PACNVDYLLQ
+238 PACNVDYLPQ
-248 NVPNMDNFLDDTTF
+248 SVPNMDNFLSNTAFD
-262 ASWTSKENSI
+262 SWTSDENTI

-306 GSSSV
+306 GSSSID
-311 TPELTLNTTKDTVT
+311 PTLNLTVSKDKIDAIT
-325 SLKNGTDIGIYGLN
+325 SGSRVALSGGDTGIGVDFSGTQSQY
-339 NGIEVQFND
+339 
-348 TNSRFGED
+348 GED
-356 QPFNITGRTK
+356 SPFFVTGVTR
-366 KGVGLDEEGYLYAS
+366 KGTGLDEEGFL
-380 KTIDGEEVSGKLDSI
+380 
-395 QGRLSV
+395 R
-401 YGSGTSKQVVTD
+401 TSKSINGKEVVGYLHHLKGTLLSYDSATSKDVVTD
-413 VTGSVSLD
+413 VTGSVASGDL
-421 GNLSSTM
+421 NSTL

-448 NDSDFCSQIEAH
+448 TDSDFSSQIEAH

-473 FLGGYSAVYD
+473 FLGGYSSVFD
-483 INPQINQNLTG
+483 INPQVNQNLTG

-503 PTASGNGS
+503 PTANGNGS

-537 VGLDSRNLMVDASDY
+537 VGLDSRNLMVDAADY

-566 INSLVVKDYPI
+566 INSLVVKDYPV
-577 NGNVDLGGVNTSYAY
+577 NGNADLGGINTSYAY

-623 DMLQKVAMSAPL
+623 DVLQKAAASAPL
-635 GGSVGYFLYNLLY
+635 GGSVGGFLYHLLY

-653 TANVFVNN
+653 TENVFVNN
-661 AYDGIDNDQFMVGSF
+661 AYDGIDNDQFMIGSF

>member
-12 SIKNKAHF
+12 SIKNKPHF

-38 LPIFCEEVIPGDEI
+38 LPIFCEEVMPGDEL

-96 NIPTNQSDQPN
+96 NVPTNQSGQPN

-119 LSTELPN
+119 LSSELPN
-126 FSSGAIYKWF
+126 FSSGIIYKWF
-136 HYVAAKFNDS
+136 NYLAAKFKDS
-146 SVNNVG
+146 DVNNVG

-166 QALGYGNFTTI
+166 QSLGYGNFTTI
-177 SKLYRDNEDKP
+177 SKIYRDNEEKP
-188 TTLMLDGSPVSG
+188 TTLMLDGSAISG
-200 VAIPTTPVG
+200 VSIPSTPVG

-238 PACNVDYLLQ
+238 PACNVDYLPQ
-248 NVPNMDNFLDDTTF
+248 SVPNMDSFLGSTAFD
-262 ASWTSKENSI
+262 SWTSAENTI

-306 GSSSV
+306 GASDSGSSIKVPKLVHQS
-311 TPELTLNTTKDTVT
+311 TGDYTM
-325 SLKNGTDIGIYGLN
+325 NGN
-339 NGIEVQFND
+339 F
-348 TNSRFGED
+348 
-356 QPFNITGRTK
+356 
-366 KGVGLDEEGYLYAS
+366 
-380 KTIDGEEVSGKLDSI
+380 I
-395 QGRLSV
+395 QGGDVPGFVIARGRGTQLRSTEAERV
-401 YGSGTSKQVVTD
+401 AVFASSGSDERKTVVVPKGESLGLESSALDLAFTPSLYN
-413 VTGSVSLD
+413 VASVSE
-421 GNLSSTM
+421 GSTSEL

-503 PTASGNGS
+503 PTATGSGS

-537 VGLDSRNLMVDASDY
+537 VGLDSRNLMIDAADY

-577 NGNVDLGGVNTSYAY
+577 SGNADLGGVNTSYAY

-600 LSFDRFSG
+600 LSYDRFSG

-623 DMLQKVAMSAPL
+623 DVLQKAAASAPL
-635 GGSVGYFLYNLLY
+635 GGSVGSFLYHLLY

-661 AYDGIDNDQFMVGSF
+661 AYDGIDNDQFMIGSF

>member
-61 SMPVQTAAFT
+61 SMPIQTAAFT

-96 NIPTNQSDQPN
+96 NIPTNQSGQPN

-112 SASSSVS
+112 SASDSVS
-119 LSTELPN
+119 LSTELPY
-126 FSSGAIYKWF
+126 FSSGAIYNWF
-136 HYVAAKFNDS
+136 HYAAKKFKDS
-146 SVNNVG
+146 YVNNVG

-166 QALGYGNFTTI
+166 QALGYGNFTTV
-177 SKLYRDNEDKP
+177 SKLYRDNEDSP
-188 TTLMLDGSPVSG
+188 TTLMLDGKPISG
-200 VAIPTTPVG
+200 VNVPTTPVG

-238 PACNVDYLLQ
+238 PACNVDYLPQ
-248 NVPNMDNFLDDTTF
+248 TVPNMDSFLGTTTF
-262 ASWTSKENSI
+262 DSWTSQENSV

-306 GSSSV
+306 NSSVGYVNVPKLTDISSSGDYRLDGSFTQGGTGTGFVVSNGRGYQLRSHPAERATTFASPTSDERKTVLVPKGETLGTEATGLDLYYTVSGSNVTLVPDGSSSD
-311 TPELTLNTTKDTVT
+311 L
-325 SLKNGTDIGIYGLN
+325 
-339 NGIEVQFND
+339 
-348 TNSRFGED
+348 
-356 QPFNITGRTK
+356 
-366 KGVGLDEEGYLYAS
+366 
-380 KTIDGEEVSGKLDSI
+380 SI
-395 QGRLSV
+395 V
-401 YGSGTSKQVVTD
+401 
-413 VTGSVSLD
+413 
-421 GNLSSTM
+421 
-428 SIIALRRATALQ
+428 ALRRATALQ

-473 FLGGYSAVYD
+473 FLGGYSAVFD
-483 INPQINQNLTG
+483 INPQVNQNLTAG
-494 DNVANIQAA
+494 NIANIQAA
-503 PTASGNGS
+503 PTATGNGS

-566 INSLVVKDYPI
+566 INSLVVKDYPV
-577 NGNVDLGGVNTSYAY
+577 NGNADLGGVNTSYAY

-623 DMLQKVAMSAPL
+623 DILQKAASSAPL
-635 GGSVGYFLYNLLY
+635 GGSVGSFIYKLLY

>member
-82 PYTALWSF
+82 PYEALWSY

-96 NIPTNQSDQPN
+96 NIPTNQAGQPN

-112 SASSSVS
+112 SATSSVQLATS
-119 LSTELPN
+119 LPSFNTH
-126 FSSGAIYKWF
+126 AIYNWF
-136 HYVAAKFNDS
+136 KYLGSKFADAK
-146 SVNNVG
+146 VNNVG
-152 GSHSLRVAESARLL
+152 GSNALRVSESARLL
-166 QALGYGNFTTI
+166 QSLGYGNYTTI
-177 SKLYRDNEDKP
+177 SKLYRDNEAAP
-188 TTLMLDGSPVSG
+188 TKLMLDGSPVDG
-200 VAIPTTPVG
+200 IKVPTTSLG

-223 ANDFYRYQKWEEYCA
+223 ANDFYRYAKWEEYCA
-238 PACNVDYLLQ
+238 AACNVDYLNQ
-248 NVPNMDNFLDDTTF
+248 SSPKMDSFLGQSAFD
-262 ASWTSKENSI
+262 SWTSPENEL

-294 RAQFGD
+294 KAQFGD

-306 GSSSV
+306 GASSLTYNVVGYPSAANSYPQRVV
-311 TPELTLNTTKDTVT
+311 TGDGELTLTDPKIHSSGNFDSSQPITPSSNHFDTT
-325 SLKNGTDIGIYGLN
+325 LKNGSQTIGSIRG
-339 NGIEVQFND
+339 EV
-348 TNSRFGED
+348 SSSG
-356 QPFNITGRTK
+356 GSV
-366 KGVGLDEEGYLYAS
+366 VGLGYN
-380 KTIDGEEVSGKLDSI
+380 TVGVEPRMV
-395 QGRLSV
+395 
-401 YGSGTSKQVVTD
+401 
-413 VTGSVSLD
+413 SVSEGSASEL
-421 GNLSSTM
+421 

-460 FGVRPNSHGSKSK
+460 FGVRPNSHGHKSK
-473 FLGGYSAVYD
+473 FLGGYSAVFD
-483 INPQINQNLTG
+483 INPQINANLTG

-503 PTASGNGS
+503 PTATGNGS
-511 CRFKVADDYGVV
+511 CRFKVADDYGIVM
-523 IGIYRITP
+523 GIYRITP

-537 VGLDSRNLMVDASDY
+537 VGLDSRNLMVDAADY
-552 PIPELDS
+552 PIPELDR

-566 INSLVVKDYPI
+566 INSLIVKDYPV
-577 NGNVDLGGVNTSYAY
+577 NGNVNLGGVNTSYAY

-608 AFLSSLRTWVTGQQM
+608 AFLSSLRTWVTGQQI
-623 DMLQKVAMSAPL
+623 DLLTKAASSAPV
-635 GGSVGYFLYNLLY
+635 GGSVGYFIYELLY
-648 CPPRL
+648 CPPKL
-653 TANVFVNN
+653 CANVFVNN
-661 AYDGIDNDQFMVGSF
+661 AYDGIDNDQFMIGSF

>member
-12 SIKNKAHF
+12 SVKNKAHF

-30 FTAKIGQL
+30 FTAKVGQL

-61 SMPVQTAAFT
+61 SMPIQTAAFT

-96 NIPTNQSDQPN
+96 NIPTNQSGQPN
-107 TMRAD
+107 SMRAD
-112 SASSSVS
+112 SASDSVT
-119 LSTELPN
+119 LSTDLPS
-126 FSSGAIYKWF
+126 FSSGAIYNWF
-136 HYVAAKFNDS
+136 HYVSAKFNDS
-146 SVNNVG
+146 KVNNVG

-166 QALGYGNFTTI
+166 QALGYGNFTTV
-177 SKLYRDNEDKP
+177 SKLYRDNEETP
-188 TTLMLDGSPVSG
+188 TSLMLDGSPVSG
-200 VAIPTTPVG
+200 VNVPTTPVG

-238 PACNVDYLLQ
+238 PACNVDYLPQ
-248 NVPNMDNFLDDTTF
+248 NVPNMDKFLSDTTF
-262 ASWTSKENSI
+262 DSWTSEDNSV

-306 GSSSV
+306 GIGDLNVTSQTIANIDDPSQVSVPVLNSSNSMLRVSPRDKDGSFVPLGFNHDGTVLSSDAAESFDIPVQTTDHVLAGSKVSYPSVVTGVSSS
-311 TPELTLNTTKDTVT
+311 
-325 SLKNGTDIGIYGLN
+325 
-339 NGIEVQFND
+339 
-348 TNSRFGED
+348 
-356 QPFNITGRTK
+356 
-366 KGVGLDEEGYLYAS
+366 A
-380 KTIDGEEVSGKLDSI
+380 
-395 QGRLSV
+395 
-401 YGSGTSKQVVTD
+401 GTSA
-413 VTGSVSLD
+413 L
-421 GNLSSTM
+421 

-473 FLGGYSAVYD
+473 FLGGYSSVFD
-483 INPQINQNLTG
+483 INPQVNQNLTG
-494 DNVANIQAA
+494 ANVANIQAA

-523 IGIYRITP
+523 MGIYRITP

-566 INSLVVKDYPI
+566 INSLVVKDYPV
-577 NGNVDLGGVNTSYAY
+577 NGNADLGGINTSYAY
-592 APRYLDFK
+592 APRYLDYK

-623 DMLQKVAMSAPL
+623 DMLQKAASSAPL

-661 AYDGIDNDQFMVGSF
+661 SYDGIDNDQFMIGSF

>member
-12 SIKNKAHF
+12 SIKNKAHY

-30 FTAKIGQL
+30 FTVKIGQL

-82 PYTALWSF
+82 PYEALWSY
-90 YRDAMK
+90 YREAMK
-96 NIPTNQSDQPN
+96 NIPTNQSGLPN

-112 SASSSVS
+112 SASSSVQ
-119 LSTELPN
+119 LSTSLPSFN
-126 FSSGAIYKWF
+126 TDAIYKWF
-136 HYVAAKFNDS
+136 KFLGSKFKDS
-146 SVNNVG
+146 KVNNVG
-152 GSHSLRVAESARLL
+152 GSNALRVSESARLL
-166 QALGYGNFTTI
+166 QSLGYGNFTTI
-177 SKLYRDNEDKP
+177 SKLYRDNETVPSK
-188 TTLMLDGSPVSG
+188 LMLDGSPVDG
-200 VAIPTTPVG
+200 IKIPTTSLG

-223 ANDFYRYQKWEEYCA
+223 ANDFYRYAKWEEYCA
-238 PACNVDYLLQ
+238 PACNVDYLNQ
-248 NVPNMDNFLDDTTF
+248 SSPKMDSFLGQTAFD
-262 ASWTSKENSI
+262 SWTSPENEL

-294 RAQFGD
+294 KAQFGD

-306 GSSSV
+306 ASSSSSTGTSVLSSIHPQTETISAMSDITLNDVTFKGNYDFSQGAHPITFHTGNSRYGTIRTDNGVDLNSLHGNISPDSNVTVVKGLETTSVVVPDGSSS
-311 TPELTLNTTKDTVT
+311 EL
-325 SLKNGTDIGIYGLN
+325 
-339 NGIEVQFND
+339 
-348 TNSRFGED
+348 
-356 QPFNITGRTK
+356 
-366 KGVGLDEEGYLYAS
+366 
-380 KTIDGEEVSGKLDSI
+380 
-395 QGRLSV
+395 
-401 YGSGTSKQVVTD
+401 
-413 VTGSVSLD
+413 
-421 GNLSSTM
+421 

-460 FGVRPNSHGSKSK
+460 FGVRPNSHGHKSK
-473 FLGGYSAVYD
+473 FLGGYSAVFD
-483 INPQINQNLTG
+483 INPQINQNLSG

-503 PTASGNGS
+503 PTSTGNGS
-511 CRFKVADDYGVV
+511 CRFKVADDYGIVM
-523 IGIYRITP
+523 GIYRITP

-537 VGLDSRNLMVDASDY
+537 VGLDSRNLMVDAADY

-566 INSLVVKDYPI
+566 INSLIVKDYPV

-608 AFLSSLRTWVTGQQM
+608 AFLSSLRTWVTGQQI
-623 DMLQKVAMSAPL
+623 DLLTKAATSAPV
-635 GGSVGYFLYNLLY
+635 GGSVGTFIYNLLY
-648 CPPRL
+648 CPPKL
-653 TANVFVNN
+653 CANVFVNN
-661 AYDGIDNDQFMVGSF
+661 AYDGIDNDQFMIGSF
-676 IGCSV
+676 IGCSI

>member
-1 MSKDSNIMGFH
+1 MSKDSKIMGFH

-82 PYTALWSF
+82 PYEALWSF

-96 NIPTNQSDQPN
+96 NIPTNQAGQSN
-107 TMRAD
+107 SMRAD
-112 SASSSVS
+112 SATSSTQLATS
-119 LSTELPN
+119 LPSFNTD
-126 FSSGAIYKWF
+126 AIYNWF
-136 HYVAAKFNDS
+136 KYLGSKFKDS
-146 SVNNVG
+146 KVNNVG
-152 GSHSLRVAESARLL
+152 GSNALRVSESARLL
-166 QALGYGNFTTI
+166 QSLGYGNYTTI
-177 SKLYRDNEDKP
+177 SKLYRDNETAP
-188 TTLMLDGSPVSG
+188 TKLMLDGSPVDG
-200 VAIPTTPVG
+200 IRTPTTSLG

-223 ANDFYRYQKWEEYCA
+223 ANDFYRYAKWEEYCA
-238 PACNVDYLLQ
+238 AACNVDYLNQ
-248 NVPNMDNFLDDTTF
+248 SSPKMDSFLGQAAFD
-262 ASWTSKENSI
+262 SWTSPENEF

-294 RAQFGD
+294 SAQFGD

-306 GSSSV
+306 ASSSHKTASVIKNASNYYFDNMKFDNVEGYVGGSPVSTRKLSGTEVELMTDQAAAGDKRATIRKGSFFVLNSGDSVVEVPVSEGSSSSD
-311 TPELTLNTTKDTVT
+311 L
-325 SLKNGTDIGIYGLN
+325 
-339 NGIEVQFND
+339 
-348 TNSRFGED
+348 
-356 QPFNITGRTK
+356 
-366 KGVGLDEEGYLYAS
+366 
-380 KTIDGEEVSGKLDSI
+380 
-395 QGRLSV
+395 
-401 YGSGTSKQVVTD
+401 
-413 VTGSVSLD
+413 
-421 GNLSSTM
+421 

-460 FGVRPNSHGSKSK
+460 FGVRPNSHGHKSK
-473 FLGGYSAVYD
+473 FLGGYSAVFD
-483 INPQINQNLTG
+483 INPQINQNLSG

-503 PTASGNGS
+503 PTATGNGS
-511 CRFKVADDYGVV
+511 CRFKVADDYGIVM
-523 IGIYRITP
+523 GIYRITP

-537 VGLDSRNLMVDASDY
+537 VGLDSRNLMVDAADY

-566 INSLVVKDYPI
+566 INSLIVKDYPV
-577 NGNVDLGGVNTSYAY
+577 NGNVNLGGVNTSYAY

-608 AFLSSLRTWVTGQQM
+608 AFLSSLRTWVTGQQI
-623 DMLQKVAMSAPL
+623 DLLTKAAASAPV
-635 GGSVGYFLYNLLY
+635 GGSVGYFIYELLY
-648 CPPRL
+648 CPPKL
-653 TANVFVNN
+653 CANVFVNN
-661 AYDGIDNDQFMVGSF
+661 AYDGIDNDQFMIGSF
-676 IGCSV
+676 IGCSI

>member
-52 KINMQHFSR
+52 HINMQHFSR
-61 SMPVQTAAFT
+61 SMPVETAAFT

-82 PYTALWSF
+82 PYTSLWSF

-96 NIPTNQSDQPN
+96 NVPTNQAGLSN
-107 TMRAD
+107 TMRAQSATD
-112 SASSSVS
+112 STTLSSA
-119 LSTELPN
+119 LPS
-126 FSSGAIYKWF
+126 FSSYAIYKWF
-136 HYVAAKFNDS
+136 KYLSSKFKDS
-146 SVNNVG
+146 DVNNVG
-152 GSHSLRVAESARLL
+152 GSHALRLTESARLL
-166 QALGYGNFTTI
+166 QSLGYGNFTTI
-177 SKLYRDNEDKP
+177 SKIYRDNEEHP
-188 TTLMLDGSPVSG
+188 TKLMLDGSPING
-200 VAIPTTPVG
+200 VEAPNTDTG
-209 VRVSP
+209 VLVSP

-223 ANDFYRYQKWEEYCA
+223 ANDFYRYAKWEEYCA
-238 PACNVDYLLQ
+238 ASCNVDYLSQ
-248 NVPNMDNFLDDTTF
+248 SSPKMDSYLDKAAFD
-262 ASWTSKENSI
+262 SWTSRDNTL

-294 RAQFGD
+294 KAQFGD

-306 GSSSV
+306 GSGSSVSVIDSLNTQIGSMPNLSRMSITKPQVRIEVGTNEAPLTFKGGNPNTNGMLYADNHKVTEIIGSVIADDSGSVPVVNSV
-311 TPELTLNTTKDTVT
+311 TPHSVNVAAADAGEL
-325 SLKNGTDIGIYGLN
+325 
-339 NGIEVQFND
+339 
-348 TNSRFGED
+348 
-356 QPFNITGRTK
+356 
-366 KGVGLDEEGYLYAS
+366 
-380 KTIDGEEVSGKLDSI
+380 
-395 QGRLSV
+395 
-401 YGSGTSKQVVTD
+401 
-413 VTGSVSLD
+413 
-421 GNLSSTM
+421 

-448 NDSDFCSQIEAH
+448 TDTDFCSQIEAH
-460 FGVRPNSHGSKSK
+460 FGVRPNSHGTKSK
-473 FLGGYSAVYD
+473 FLGGYSSVFD
-483 INPQINQNLTG
+483 INPQINQNLAG

-503 PTASGNGS
+503 PTSSASGKCS
-511 CRFKVADDYGVV
+511 FKVADDYGIVM
-523 IGIYRITP
+523 GIYRITP

-537 VGLDSRNLMVDASDY
+537 CGLDSRNLMIDASDY

-566 INSLVVKDYPI
+566 VNSLVVKDYPL
-577 NGNVDLGGVNTSYAY
+577 NGNNDLGGLNTSYAY

-608 AFLSSLRTWVTGQQM
+608 AFLSNLRTWVTGQQM
-623 DMLQKVAMSAPL
+623 DILQKAAASAPV
-635 GGSVGYFLYNLLY
+635 GGSLGQFIYNLLY
-648 CPPRL
+648 CPPKL
-653 TANVFVNN
+653 CANVFKNN
-661 AYDGIDNDQFMVGSF
+661 NYDGIDNDQFMIGSY

>member
-82 PYTALWSF
+82 PYTSLWSF
-90 YRDAMK
+90 YREAMK
-96 NIPTNQSDQPN
+96 NVPTNQVGLPN
-107 TMRAD
+107 TMRAQ
-112 SASSSVS
+112 SASDSTV
-119 LSTELPN
+119 LSTKLPS
-126 FSSGAIYKWF
+126 FSTSVIFDWF
-136 HYVAAKFNDS
+136 KYVGAKFADKN
-146 SVNNVG
+146 VNNVG

-166 QALGYGNFTTI
+166 QALGYGNYTTI
-177 SKLYRDNEDKP
+177 SKLYRDNESSP
-188 TTLMLDGSPVSG
+188 TKLMLDGSEVSG
-200 VAIPTTPVG
+200 ISVPNTDIG

-223 ANDFYRYQKWEEYCA
+223 ANDFYRYAKWEEYCA
-238 PACNVDYLLQ
+238 PACNVDYLNQ
-248 NVPNMDNFLDDTTF
+248 ATPQMDSFLGQSVFD
-262 ASWTSKENSI
+262 SWTSESNEI

-294 RAQFGD
+294 NAQFGD

-306 GSSSV
+306 GSSGSSGSINVPKLTEEISGSYRLDGSFTQGGDGYGFVISPGRGYQLRSQPVELASV
-311 TPELTLNTTKDTVT
+311 FSTSGSVDRKTVVVPKGETLG
-325 SLKNGTDIGIYGLN
+325 SG
-339 NGIEVQFND
+339 
-348 TNSRFGED
+348 SS
-356 QPFNITGRTK
+356 
-366 KGVGLDEEGYLYAS
+366 GLDLHYS
-380 KTIDGEEVSGKLDSI
+380 VSGSNVA
-395 QGRLSV
+395 SV
-401 YGSGTSKQVVTD
+401 PDGTS
-413 VTGSVSLD
+413 SEL
-421 GNLSSTM
+421 

-473 FLGGYSAVYD
+473 FLGGYSSVFD
-483 INPQINQNLTG
+483 INPQINQNLSG
-494 DNVANIQAA
+494 DNIANIQAA

-537 VGLDSRNLMVDASDY
+537 CGMDSRNLMVDASDY

-566 INSLVVKDYPI
+566 INSLVVNDYPV
-577 NGNVDLGGVNTSYAY
+577 NGNYQPGGINTSYAY

-608 AFLSSLRTWVTGQQM
+608 AFLSTLRTWVTGQQM
-623 DMLQKVAMSAPL
+623 DILMKAASVAPSY
-635 GGSVGYFLYNLLY
+635 GGSVGNFIYNLLY

-653 TANVFVNN
+653 CANVFVNN
-661 AYDGIDNDQFMVGSF
+661 AYDGIDNDQFMIGSF